1 MSTVTIRINHPDG
14 KGEDRLLSPGSYQI
28 GRESGDIVLRDP
40 NVSASHA
47 RLDVGLGGVTI
58 IDLGS
63 SNGTLDASGRRLS
76 GPHALE
82 RNSPVRLGES
92 TLTWLVP
99 SDAPRALSP
108 YAGPSAH
115 AGGPFPG
122 APFPGAPLPG
132 APFPGAGYGL
142 YPPPPEVVE
151 LRRRA
156 DRWMLLAILS
166 VFCGCG
172 LPGIINI
179 VLASQA
185 KSAIDQGDLS
195 GATSKI
201 GTVKLLCMLGWGAM
215 ALSILIMVVVY
226 GGLIAAMLAGASGAP
241 RHY

>member
-14 KGEDRLLSPGSYQI
+14 KGEDRLLTPGSYQI

-47 RLDVGLGGVTI
+47 RLDVGPGGVTI

-76 GPHALE
+76 GPYALE
-82 RNSPVRLGES
+82 RNAPVRLGSS
-92 TLTWLVP
+92 TLTWLAP
-99 SDAPRALSP
+99 SEAPRAVSP
-108 YAGPSAH
+108 YPGPTAH
-115 AGGPFPG
+115 AVGPIAG
-122 APFPGAPLPG
+122 APFPG
-132 APFPGAGYGL
+132 APFPGAGYGV
-142 YPPPPEVVE
+142 YPPSPEVVE

-185 KSAIDQGDLS
+185 KSAIDQGDLA
-195 GATSKI
+195 GASSKI
-201 GTVKLLCMLGWGAM
+201 GTVKVLCLLGWGAM
-215 ALSILIMVVVY
+215 GVSLLIVVVVY
-226 GGLIAAMLAGASGAP
+226 GGLIAAMLAGASSAP

>member
-14 KGEDRLLSPGSYQI
+14 KGEDRLLSPGSYRI

-40 NVSASHA
+40 NVSANHA
-47 RLDVGLGGVTI
+47 RLEVGPGGVTI

-76 GPHALE
+76 GPYALE
-82 RNSPVRLGES
+82 RNAPVRLGGS
-92 TLTWLVP
+92 TLTWLAP

-108 YAGPSAH
+108 YPGPAAH
-115 AGGPFPG
+115 AGAPFAG
-122 APFPGAPLPG
+122 APFPGA
-132 APFPGAGYGL
+132 FPGAGYGV

-201 GTVKLLCMLGWGAM
+201 GTVKLLCLLGWGAM
-215 ALSILIMVVVY
+215 ALSLLIMVVVY
-226 GGLIAAMLAGASGAP
+226 GGLLAAMLAGASSAP
-241 RHY
+241 RRY

>member
-14 KGEDRLLSPGSYQI
+14 RGEDRVLSPGSYQI

-47 RLDVGLGGVTI
+47 RLEVGPAGVTI
-58 IDLGS
+58 TDLGS
-63 SNGTLDASGRRLS
+63 SNGTLDESGRRLA
-76 GPHALE
+76 GPCALV
-82 RNSPVRLGES
+82 RNAPVRLGGS
-92 TLTWLVP
+92 TLTWLL
-99 SDAPRALSP
+99 SSSAPPAL
-108 YAGPSAH
+108 
-115 AGGPFPG
+115 
-122 APFPGAPLPG
+122 APFPGPGAHSGAPFPG
-132 APFPGAGYGL
+132 APFPGAGYGV

-185 KSAIDQGDLS
+185 KSAIDQGDFA
-195 GATSKI
+195 GANSKI
-201 GTVKLLCMLGWGAM
+201 GTVKLLCLLGWGAM
-215 ALSILIMVVVY
+215 ALSLLIVVVVY
-226 GGLIAAMLAGASGAP
+226 GGLIAAMLAGGAAGAP

>member
-14 KGEDRLLSPGSYQI
+14 RGEDRVFSAGSYLI

-47 RLDVGLGGVTI
+47 RLEVGPAGVTI
-58 IDLGS
+58 TDLGS
-63 SNGTLDASGRRLS
+63 SNGTLDESGRRLA
-76 GPHALE
+76 GPYALG
-82 RNSPVRLGES
+82 RNAPVRLGGS
-92 TLTWLVP
+92 TLTWIL
-99 SDAPRALSP
+99 SSSAPPAL
-108 YAGPSAH
+108 A
-115 AGGPFPG
+115 PFPGPGAHSG
-122 APFPGAPLPG
+122 APFPGAAFPG
-132 APFPGAGYGL
+132 AAFPGAGYGV
-142 YPPPPEVVE
+142 YPPPPEVIE

-185 KSAIDQGDLS
+185 KSAIDQGDFA

-201 GTVKLLCMLGWGAM
+201 GTVKLLCLLGWGAM
-215 ALSILIMVVVY
+215 ALSLLIVVVVY
-226 GGLIAAMLAGASGAP
+226 GGLIAAMLAGGAAGAP